1 MPATKRKGKYLQRS
15 REWPFRLYT
24 RKEVLELLRISDQTF
39 YKLRKE
45 GILTPLVRRDGKRCP
60 RMKGL
65 TFYSDYEV
73 YKAIRYLFREMG
85 QDQLDAIHRQ
95 LFTVRENDYRV
106 SPWAKTSF
114 LEAE

>member
-1 MPATKRKGKYLQRS
+1 MPARKRKGNYLQRS

-60 RMKGL
+60 HLTGL

-73 YKAIRYLFREMG
+73 YKAIRYLFREIP
-85 QDQLDAIHRQ
+85 QDQLEAIHRQ
-95 LFTVRENDYRV
+95 LFYIKESSYRV
-106 SPWAKTSF
+106 CP
-114 LEAE
+114 